1 MTPTIA
7 AIIAFTIILA
17 LIVLVVLPILAAP
30 ALARTID
37 AGDAARMQALR

>member
-7 AIIAFTIILA
+7 AIIAFTIILS

-30 ALARTID
+30 ALSDSIN
-37 AGDAARMQALR
+37 AGDVARMNAMK